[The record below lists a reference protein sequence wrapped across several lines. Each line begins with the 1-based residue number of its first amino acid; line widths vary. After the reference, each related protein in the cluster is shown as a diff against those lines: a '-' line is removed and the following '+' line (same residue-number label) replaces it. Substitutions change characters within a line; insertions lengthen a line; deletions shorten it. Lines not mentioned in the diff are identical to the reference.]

1 MTIKFSQ
8 LIRSQTTFFPPFHF
22 LTLSFTCLF
31 INELKKTIWKHV
43 FNEAIIKFHDNCL
56 PL

>member
-8 LIRSQTTFFPPFHF
+8 LIRSQATFFPPFHF
-22 LTLSFTCLF
+22 LTVNSTCLF
-31 INELKKTIWKHV
+31 INDWNHVWKHV
-43 FNEAIIKFHDNCL
+43 FNEAIIKFYDNCL